1 MVSVASPLADSQISV
16 EEPNLW
22 DNLRAPFA
30 DRLNQASQ
38 ALEKMKAANDAA
50 IHAELTALAFEV
62 MANRR
67 RLSVRSVT
75 DDEDDHTQTCAF

>member
-1 MVSVASPLADSQISV
+1 MLTAHVSV
-16 EEPNLW
+16 EEPSLW
-22 DNLRAPFA
+22 DNLRAPFT

-38 ALEKMKAANDAA
+38 ALETMKAANDAA

-75 DDEDDHTQTCAF
+75 DDEEDHTPNTQTCSF

>member
-1 MVSVASPLADSQISV
+1 VCISAAV
-16 EEPNLW
+16 EEPGFW
-22 DNLRAPFA
+22 DDLRAPFA

-38 ALEKMKAANDAA
+38 ALETMRAANDAA
-50 IHAELTALAFEV
+50 VHAELTALAFEV

-75 DDEDDHTQTCAF
+75 DDEDEHSSSSHGQTCGF